1 MHPGKT
7 GGTSI
12 EHVLTKK
19 FLNKHYLDISPMTP
33 RYEIMYGYC
42 KESKL
47 YLQHADLRFYKLKN
61 INYENYVKYISVR
74 RPYERVLSAYYYNN
88 IDKKYDF
95 NTFIA
100 DHLEERIALNDKKGY
115 CINHFDYQVN
125 FYEDDMNII
134 KLEQLEQD
142 CKRYNIEISGYKH
155 CKTKASNVWKNYL
168 DAYTAKTK
176 DYIYG
181 IYKQDF
187 ETFGY
192 SK

>member
-12 EHVLTKK
+12 EHILTKK
-19 FLNKHYLDISPMTP
+19 LLRKDYMDISPMVTN
-33 RYEIMYGYC
+33 YDIMYGYC
-42 KESKL
+42 REKKL

-61 INYENYVKYISVR
+61 INHKNYTKYITIR
-74 RPYERVLSAYYYNN
+74 RPYERILSAYYYNS

-95 NTFIA
+95 NTFVLE
-100 DHLEERIALNDKKGY
+100 HLENRLLINDKRGY
-115 CINHFDYQVN
+115 CVSHFDLQVN
-125 FYEDDMNII
+125 FYEDGMNII
-134 KLEQLEQD
+134 KLESINED
-142 CKRYNIEISGYKH
+142 CKRYNIEISNRKH
-155 CKTKASNVWKNYL
+155 CKTKASDIWNDYL

-176 DYIYG
+176 DYVYG

-187 ETFGY
+187 ETFDY